1 MGSFTRAV
9 YVDTARADRHDGP
22 ERLRDAGCI
31 VGEVIAATPGE
42 VSDAAR
48 DAQVVLL
55 GDSPFTRAV
64 FLSLPELRLV
74 STVTVGVDQ
83 VDLDAAREHGVWV
96 ANTPGAVTEEVAATA
111 LAMALSL
118 VRHLPFLDRHV
129 RDGGWDAFST
139 GPRRRPSTLT
149 LGIVGLG
156 RTGSRLAEIA
166 RPVFGRIVG
175 SDPLPIEPL
184 SDGVALVPF
193 EQLLEQAD
201 VISLHVPAERGALP
215 LIDAEVLAKCK
226 VGAYL
231 VNVSR
236 GALVDTAA
244 LLSALDSGHLAGAGL
259 DVVAGE
265 PPAADAAIRTHPRVI
280 VTPHAAFYSAESEAA
295 ACAHQA
301 ENVIAWVRTGRPL
314 TPVVEGRVR

>member
-1 MGSFTRAV
+1 MGSLARAV

-22 ERLRDAGCI
+22 ERLRAAGYEVDDALA
-31 VGEVIAATPGE
+31 VTPGE
-42 VSDAAR
+42 VLEVAR
-48 DAQVVLL
+48 GAEAILL
-55 GDSPFTRAV
+55 GDSPCTAEV
-64 FLSLPELRLV
+64 LSALPELRIV
-74 STVTVGVDQ
+74 STVTVGVDH
-83 VDLDAAREHGVWV
+83 VDLDAARAHGVWV

-129 RDGGWDAFST
+129 REGGWDAFST

-156 RTGSRLAEIA
+156 RTGRRLAEIA
-166 RPVFGRIVG
+166 RPVFGEILG
-175 SDPLPIEPL
+175 CDPDPTVAPP
-184 SDGVALVPF
+184 DGVGRVSF
-193 EQLLEQAD
+193 EDLLARCD
-201 VISLHVPAERGALP
+201 VVSLHLPAEPGRPP
-215 LIDAEVLAKCK
+215 LLDAAAIGRMR

-244 LLSALDSGHLAGAGL
+244 LLDALDAGRLDGAAL

-265 PPAADAAIRTHPRVI
+265 PPDARRA
-280 VTPHAAFYSAESEAA
+280 
-295 ACAHQA
+295 
-301 ENVIAWVRTGRPL
+301 RPL
-314 TPVVEGRVR
+314 APTGDADPPRRVLQPALGGSRLRSPGRRTSSRGGSQGGR